1 MDDKE
6 KEGRSGRKGQSKKK
20 NDNKNKQDKSITEI
34 KRF

>member
-20 NDNKNKQDKSITEI
+20 MTI
-34 KRF
+34 KINRINPLLK